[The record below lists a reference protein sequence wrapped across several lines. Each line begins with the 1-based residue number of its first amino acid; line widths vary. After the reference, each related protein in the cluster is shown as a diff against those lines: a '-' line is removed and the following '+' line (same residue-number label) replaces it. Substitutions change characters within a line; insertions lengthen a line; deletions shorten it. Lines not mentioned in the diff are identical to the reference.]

1 MLAIFIALNI
11 GCTIRLSILMVV
23 LLRVV
28 SIVMRVN
35 LCIGDDWSIWMLI
48 KREVAAV
55 EAFII

>member
-1 MLAIFIALNI
+1 
-11 GCTIRLSILMVV
+11 MVV